1 MQSGFWVIPKICKFI
16 RANSWHHKLFHFHLP
31 CWIWKVWKGRER
43 ITNIWISREQKQL
56 FRWKKKTFFIAFEGL
71 SFIEKIK
78 IWQKKRM
85 QAFITVLSDN
95 GLYVVSK
102 SSKWYTYYWALT
114 IIDLPQLSWRY
125 QPTDS
130 HDVFETS

>member
-1 MQSGFWVIPKICKFI
+1 M
-16 RANSWHHKLFHFHLP
+16 
-31 CWIWKVWKGRER
+31 
-43 ITNIWISREQKQL
+43 
-56 FRWKKKTFFIAFEGL
+56 KKKTFFIAFEGL

-114 IIDLPQLSWRY
+114 IIDLPQLSWGY